1 MHIRTAENKLPL
13 LRRSQ
18 GSEGVGA
25 GVERKRLLYTVFRDT
40 PSPTPQLEADGLT
53 TAAETRRLF
62 KDHR

>member
-1 MHIRTAENKLPL
+1 MHIRTAENKSPL

-25 GVERKRLLYTVFRDT
+25 GDERKRLLYTVFRDT
-40 PSPTPQLEADGLT
+40 PSPTPRLEADGLA

-62 KDHR
+62 EDNW